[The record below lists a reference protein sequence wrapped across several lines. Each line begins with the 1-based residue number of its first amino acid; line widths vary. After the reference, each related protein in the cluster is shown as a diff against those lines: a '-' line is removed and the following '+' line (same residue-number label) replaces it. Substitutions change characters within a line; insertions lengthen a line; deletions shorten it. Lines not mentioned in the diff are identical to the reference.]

1 MKNSYSEGVDGIR
14 MPIIKTSINILA
26 VPLCYIFNSSIA
38 KGSVPNQLKI
48 AKVLPIYKSNDC
60 HNFSNFRPISILPCF
75 SKILEKVMYKR
86 FMDFLYKFQIINHHQ
101 YGFRKNHS
109 TFMAI
114 LELVNGI
121 YHGFENNMLTVGVF
135 LDLKKA
141 FDTVNHDILID
152 KMSFYGFRGN
162 ALSWIKSYLGE
173 RSQYVEINNVQS
185 SPKTIKCGVPQGSV
199 LGPLL
204 FLVFINDIF
213 NTSNCLSFIL
223 FADDTNIFYSDKNI
237 NSLINTLNHELVKV
251 ASWLRANKLTLH
263 PDKTKF
269 ILFHPGR
276 KKNIC

>member
-1 MKNSYSEGVDGIR
+1 
-14 MPIIKTSINILA
+14 
-26 VPLCYIFNSSIA
+26 
-38 KGSVPNQLKI
+38 
-48 AKVLPIYKSNDC
+48 
-60 HNFSNFRPISILPCF
+60 
-75 SKILEKVMYKR
+75 MYKR

-141 FDTVNHDILID
+141 FGTVNHGILID

-251 ASWLRANKLTLH
+251 ASWLTGNKLTLH
-263 PDKTKF
+263 PSLYSF
-269 ILFHPGR
+269 ILAG
-276 KKNIC
+276 KKTSTHRMS

>member
-1 MKNSYSEGVDGIR
+1 
-14 MPIIKTSINILA
+14 
-26 VPLCYIFNSSIA
+26 
-38 KGSVPNQLKI
+38 
-48 AKVLPIYKSNDC
+48 
-60 HNFSNFRPISILPCF
+60 
-75 SKILEKVMYKR
+75 MYKR

-101 YGFRKNHS
+101 YGFRKNNS

-251 ASWLRANKLTLH
+251 ASWLTGNKLTLH
-263 PDKTKF
+263 PSLYSF
-269 ILFHPGR
+269 ILAGEKTSTHR
-276 KKNIC
+276 MS

>member
-1 MKNSYSEGVDGIR
+1 LGSFNESIFLTPTSPSEIITITNSLKNSYSEGIDGIR

-121 YHGFENNMLTVGVF
+121 
-135 LDLKKA
+135 
-141 FDTVNHDILID
+141 
-152 KMSFYGFRGN
+152 
-162 ALSWIKSYLGE
+162 LSW
-173 RSQYVEINNVQS
+173 
-185 SPKTIKCGVPQGSV
+185 
-199 LGPLL
+199 
-204 FLVFINDIF
+204 F
-213 NTSNCLSFIL
+213 
-223 FADDTNIFYSDKNI
+223 
-237 NSLINTLNHELVKV
+237 
-251 ASWLRANKLTLH
+251 
-263 PDKTKF
+263 
-269 ILFHPGR
+269 
-276 KKNIC
+276 